1 MLENRNNIFE
11 HPWGPQGHHFSFI
24 ALKETKP
31 EDNVYDYD
39 MLEKHRKTQTTQTT
53 SKEHLVPNQTW
64 FEV

>member
-1 MLENRNNIFE
+1 MLENWNNIFE

-39 MLEKHRKTQTTQTT
+39 MLEKTKLPKQLRKNT
-53 SKEHLVPNQTW
+53 
-64 FEV
+64 